1 MNTTMKMALGMVL
14 ATAAGLTANAQE
26 VVRQVTTRSNIEMQ
40 ADGSLVRVKQVK
52 DDLFA
57 GTEKFATGASDV
69 TEINLDPKMMGMV
82 HGGGG
87 GELAHKMKYMVIHT
101 YEYPKPGMY
110 KDEDVEAYRKKLQDG
125 TWSCSIHV
133 KDKSG
138 TTDIC
143 SRTSTSQGSEMVI
156 LTAEPKE
163 LTFIHM
169 SGNMSLDELSKMGGG
184 MGGGSSHHTAMAPMA
199 PMAPMSPTPPS
210 APVAP
215 APAAPPR

>member
-1 MNTTMKMALGMVL
+1 MKTMNKTIEMALGMALVM
-14 ATAAGLTANAQE
+14 AASSMVNAQE
-26 VVRQVTTRSNIEMQ
+26 VIRPVTSRTNIEMQ
-40 ADGSLVRVKQVK
+40 TDGSLVRVKQVK

-125 TWSCSIHV
+125 SWSCSVHV

-143 SRTSTSQGSEMVI
+143 SRNTSGEGSEMVI

-184 MGGGSSHHTAMAPMA
+184 MGGGSSRHTPMA
-199 PMAPMSPTPPS
+199 PMAPTPPS
-210 APVAP
+210 APAAP

>member
-1 MNTTMKMALGMVL
+1 MKMMMKMTFGIAVLMAASSMV
-14 ATAAGLTANAQE
+14 NAQE
-26 VVRQVTTRSNIEMQ
+26 VVRQVTSRSNIEMQ
-40 ADGSLVRVKQVK
+40 TDGSVVRVKQVK

-87 GELAHKMKYMVIHT
+87 GELAHKMKFMVIHT
-101 YEYPKPGMY
+101 YEYPKVGMY
-110 KDEDVEAYRKKLQDG
+110 KDEDVEVYRKKLQDG
-125 TWSCSIHV
+125 SWSCSVHV

-143 SRTSTSQGSEMVI
+143 SRTPEGGGSSEMVI

-169 SGNMSLDELSKMGGG
+169 SGNMSLDELSRMGGG
-184 MGGGSSHHTAMAPMA
+184 MGGGMSHKVAPVPPTPPSPPAAASAPAPMA
-199 PMAPMSPTPPS
+199 P
-210 APVAP
+210 
-215 APAAPPR
+215 PR